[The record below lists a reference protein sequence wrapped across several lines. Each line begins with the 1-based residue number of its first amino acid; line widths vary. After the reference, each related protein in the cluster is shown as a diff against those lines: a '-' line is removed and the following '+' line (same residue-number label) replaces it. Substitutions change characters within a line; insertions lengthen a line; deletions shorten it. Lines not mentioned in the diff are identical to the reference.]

1 MNAKNTI
8 ITSRCLDLKNRFIE
22 IKNKIETDSRYTNL
36 KTICEFLPSKNLLI
50 YDTERIYPDA
60 SEYKD
65 RTPILFLF
73 SNPHPVSVKTG
84 LFLSEPHSNKFW
96 LRLFQTDEVK
106 LASNSEINLQSLD
119 NWNKLKPKKLK
130 EKLVEK
136 LKDIMLK
143 ATYKSRFIIYLH
155 CLYPIPT
162 NQLGDLYRLFNKQT
176 DLWKQI
182 EKDSMTEL
190 AQLLK
195 EEAIKHVVVF
205 TNEIFQLITDAT
217 VKDVKSWR
225 KTVKNALKDGDAKQ
239 LWAHYGSGIAKA
251 KVDMFEGVTFYH
263 ALDTHAK
270 DWGKKKGIE
279 LNKDKRYFT
288 SVLDKIFENIPS
300 AKQS

>member
-22 IKNKIETDSRYTNL
+22 IKNKIETDSKYTNL

-84 LFLSEPHSNKFW
+84 LFLSEPRSKNFW
-96 LRLFQTDEVK
+96 LRLFQSEYLGLPNVEVD
-106 LASNSEINLQSLD
+106 LARWNNST
-119 NWNKLKPKKLK
+119 PKVLG
-130 EKLVEK
+130 
-136 LKDIMLK
+136 DMMLEGK
-143 ATYKSRFIIYLH
+143 YKSDFLIYFH

-162 NQLGDLYRLFNKQT
+162 NQLHDLYSLFGKRT
-176 DLWKQI
+176 DLWNQI
-182 EKDSMTEL
+182 EKDSIKEL
-190 AQLLK
+190 SDLLR
-195 EEAIKHVVVF
+195 EETINHVMVF
-205 TNEIFQLITDAT
+205 TSPIFQLLTDMSNESM
-217 VKDVKSWR
+217 KNWR
-225 KTVKNALKDGDAKQ
+225 KKVINAIENSNAKK
-239 LWAHYGSGIAKA
+239 LWAQNGSGVAKA
-251 KVDMFEGVTFYH
+251 KGDMFENVNFYH

-270 DWGKKKGIE
+270 DWGKKNGME

-288 SVLDKIFENIPS
+288 SVLDNIFENIPS
-300 AKQS
+300 AKQG